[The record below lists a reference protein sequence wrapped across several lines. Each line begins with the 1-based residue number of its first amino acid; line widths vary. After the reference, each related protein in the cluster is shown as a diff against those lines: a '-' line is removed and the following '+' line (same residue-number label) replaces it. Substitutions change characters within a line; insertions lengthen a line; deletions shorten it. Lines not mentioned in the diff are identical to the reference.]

1 VDGSG
6 LPHDDASTAAHRNF
20 LPELEANAM
29 ISATLSRCFG
39 IFALLSITSATQYG
53 AEARKLSLKEAV
65 ELAISQNHSLRIAR
79 LKIVE
84 NQQRKAGEH
93 ASYFPSIKDSANADD
108 STGIDHLVIPAGTF
122 GRVQGQL
129 VPGSEVSIP
138 QGLHHLLLNEASI
151 SQPLT
156 QLIRIHEANRIAASE
171 VAISRAELRKDEN
184 QVAVDVH
191 RLYFA
196 ILIAALQK
204 RAGEEQIAYAKEEL
218 KENVD
223 AVRKGSLLRV
233 SEIQGNTDVL
243 QGQQAVLTADLQVTD
258 LNTELNDLLGL
269 PLDTKLDLEP
279 IEAIGPDRRPLEEYV
294 QAAWANNP
302 EIASAEESIKKARAA
317 VTGAKS
323 AFIPDI
329 TAYASDTWQN
339 GVPFV
344 VTNFGTVGVRLNYD
358 VFDFGKRRAAV
369 RGRDAQLAEAE
380 ENLTRLK
387 DSISAQ
393 VERNYNAVERTK
405 NLMAVADKVVAL
417 RRENER
423 LSHNQVTE
431 GVVTVAST
439 LEASSATYKS
449 QVDLLQANLNYMLA
463 WAELK
468 QTIGQTPGL

>member
-1 VDGSG
+1 MM
-6 LPHDDASTAAHRNF
+6 N
-20 LPELEANAM
+20 
-29 ISATLSRCFG
+29 ATLSRSFT
-39 IFALLSITSATQYG
+39 IFVFLSLAAAPQYG
-53 AEARKLSLKEAV
+53 ADARKLSLREAV
-65 ELAISQNHSLRIAR
+65 ELAINQNHSLRIAR

-84 NQQRKAGEH
+84 NEQKKAGER
-93 ASYFPSIKDSANADD
+93 ASYFPMIKDHANAGD
-108 STGIDHLVIPAGTF
+108 STGVDHLVIPAGAL

-129 VPGSEVSIP
+129 VPGTAENIP

-156 QLIRIHEANRIAASE
+156 QLIRIHEANRIASAE
-171 VAISRAELRKDEN
+171 VAISRADLKKAEN

-196 ILIAALQK
+196 VLIAELQK
-204 RAGEEQIAYAKEEL
+204 RAAEEQTAYAKEEL

-223 AVRKGSLLRV
+223 GVRNGSLLRV
-233 SEIQGNTDVL
+233 SEIQGHADVL
-243 QGQQAVLTADLQVTD
+243 QGQQAALTADLQVSD
-258 LNTELNDLLGL
+258 LNTELDDLLGL
-269 PLDTKLDLEP
+269 PLDTKLDLQP
-279 IEAIGPDRRPLEEYV
+279 IEATGPDKLPLEEYI
-294 QAAWANNP
+294 QTAWTNNP

-317 VTGAKS
+317 VTSAKS

-339 GVPFV
+339 GVAFIVP
-344 VTNFGTVGVRLNYD
+344 NFGSVGVRLEYD

-369 RGRDAQLAEAE
+369 REREAQLGEAE
-380 ENLTRLK
+380 ENLKRLM

-393 VERNYNAVERTK
+393 VERTYNAVERSK
-405 NLMAVADKVVAL
+405 NLVAVADQLLEL

-423 LSHNQVTE
+423 LSHNQVTQ
-431 GVVTVAST
+431 GVVTVANT
-439 LEASSATYKS
+439 LEAASATYKS